1 MRVLNSLVE
10 PRIGGPHL
18 RSLAVAKQLREYDVE
33 TVFLLPAGSD
43 EFEELATEA
52 GFDVVRPSL
61 PRLHPPKDVVK
72 NLKYMMKYL
81 PATKRICDVI
91 EEYNID
97 IMYASMTLNFQA
109 VVAAYRSSTPIAW
122 FFNDTSTPWPLT
134 EITAQMAG
142 FMADEIAVA
151 ADAVHDYYF
160 SNDVTSRT
168 IYPPVDTEEFNPDKI
183 DQDSVSLREEL
194 DIDESTPI
202 IGTVGNINPVKGH
215 KYLLRSLP
223 DVINKIGQVAVPIV
237 GKILDTREEYIT
249 ELKRLRS
256 DLGLEDNVYFV
267 GQRSD
272 IPRIM
277 ADFDIFVL
285 PSVREACPMA
295 VLEAMAMQKPVVAT
309 RVGGTAEQI
318 VDGEHGWLVP
328 ARSPSVL
335 SNALTEALTN
345 PEKSWQRAT
354 AARSRV
360 QEKFSLN
367 QCVESHY
374 KMFKELNN
382 TQSKYD

>member
-1 MRVLNSLVE
+1 
-10 PRIGGPHL
+10 
-18 RSLAVAKQLREYDVE
+18 
-33 TVFLLPAGSD
+33 
-43 EFEELATEA
+43 
-52 GFDVVRPSL
+52 
-61 PRLHPPKDVVK
+61 
-72 NLKYMMKYL
+72 MMKYL